1 MNKQINW
8 SRWALPIFLCLAVIL
23 RLGTFFP
30 SVINHDEST
39 YILIGNGVLHGQIY
53 LVDSFDTKPIGIFL
67 VYALFNFLGGGSIFI
82 MRLLT
87 ALVVGLT
94 AYLIYKLTK
103 KASGQSV
110 AGQAAGLIYILLTS
124 IFKFYGLSP
133 NTELFFVPFAVG
145 AIYLAWGNDR
155 KWWHF
160 ILAGCLLGLG
170 FVIKYVIAADALAV
184 GLILLWLGWKNKH
197 FWRTVFQ
204 FCISLC
210 IGFIIPIVAVYVYY
224 LTIGAVD
231 NFLFYTF
238 EVTSRYPVQASWGK
252 RLLFVLDF
260 FGRFFPFTL
269 LAIAAW
275 RKQKIQPSD
284 WQYFLLLW
292 LVCVTVM
299 TLLPGKTFG
308 HYQIQ
313 MMPILAILAGHWFAS
328 IQSPLSKIEKWWIKR
343 GVLTTFVVWIGLS
356 IGLLVYYTSKPDYPR
371 EIAHI
376 LHENMEEGDQVYT
389 GNYHHIVYYLLGQTS
404 LTPYVHSSLLF
415 YEHHLDALGIDLMQE
430 AKRIVDEVQPKFIL
444 LRKNDIENELT
455 DYIYQNYT
463 LSKIELPDK
472 VWLLERR

>member
-1 MNKQINW
+1 MKKQINW
-8 SRWALPIFLCLAVIL
+8 TQWALPIFLFLAVIL

-39 YILIGNGVLHGQIY
+39 YILIGNGILHGQTY

-67 VYALFNFLGGGSIFI
+67 VYALFNFLGGGSIFM

-94 AYLIYKLTK
+94 AYLMYKLTE

-110 AGQAAGLIYILLTS
+110 AGLAAGLIYILLTS

-133 NTELFFVPFAVG
+133 NTELFFVPFAIG

-160 ILAGCLLGLG
+160 LLAGFLLGLG
-170 FVIKYVIAADALAV
+170 FVIKYVIAADALAL

-210 IGFIIPIVAVYVYY
+210 IGFIIPIVTVYVYY
-224 LTIGAVD
+224 LAIGAVD
-231 NFLFYTF
+231 DFLFYTF
-238 EVTSRYPVQASWGK
+238 EVTSRYPVQASWNK

-292 LVCVTVM
+292 LLCVTVM

-313 MMPILAILAGHWFAS
+313 MMPILAILSGHWFAS
-328 IQSPLSKIEKWWIKR
+328 IQEPLSKMEKWWMKR
-343 GVLTTFVVWIGLS
+343 GTLITFVVWIGLTV
-356 IGLLVYYTSKPDYPR
+356 GLLGYYTSKPDYPR
-371 EIAHI
+371 EIARI

-389 GNYHHIVYYLLGQTS
+389 GNYHHIVYYLLGQRS

-415 YEHHLDALGIDLMQE
+415 YEHHVNALEIDLMQE

-455 DYIYQNYT
+455 DYIYQYYT
-463 LSKIELPDK
+463 VSKIELPDK
-472 VWLLERR
+472 VWLLERK